1 MEPGRKSDP
10 GISQGFSTFCNSR
23 PIPYC
28 QQILYCVLPCRISH
42 RKQILKKKKEKRANQ
57 QTWTGLTLVGYEAV
71 WRMERNHA
79 GAGMQSIR
87 AWWSRGVNEVRHPDK
102 TIFCFLYR
110 WNLLREIKRCCE
122 VDFATFGHYQVSCF
136 PHASSSYAKLTVS
149 LQLQTS
155 SLIPGSWLGLAPTLR
170 LKTLIIHVFK
180 KSFKKYRSK
189 SYLNS

>member
-1 MEPGRKSDP
+1 
-10 GISQGFSTFCNSR
+10 
-23 PIPYC
+23 
-28 QQILYCVLPCRISH
+28 
-42 RKQILKKKKEKRANQ
+42 
-57 QTWTGLTLVGYEAV
+57 
-71 WRMERNHA
+71 
-79 GAGMQSIR
+79 MQSIR

-180 KSFKKYRSK
+180 KSFKKIQVKKLSEQLMIPRLVLRLFLQSCMICCLERYPHKVETKPTILQAS
-189 SYLNS
+189 